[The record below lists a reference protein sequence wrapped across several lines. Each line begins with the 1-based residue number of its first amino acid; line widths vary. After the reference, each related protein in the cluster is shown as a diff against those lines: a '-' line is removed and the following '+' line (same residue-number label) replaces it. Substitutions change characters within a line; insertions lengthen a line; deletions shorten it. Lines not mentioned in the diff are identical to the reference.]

1 MFDKIQ
7 IIGDSCTNANKGKR
21 TDGVWTKGWTD
32 GQTDRQTVGQMDRGT
47 GRQTGR
53 KTNVQIDRQTDF
65 DNARQTDVSCRIL
78 MILSHDKLRLKLC
91 QAQVQLKLGQIKLS

>member
-1 MFDKIQ
+1 MQ
-7 IIGDSCTNANKGKR
+7 IKENGR

-32 GQTDRQTVGQMDRGT
+32 GQTDRQTVGQMDRRT
-47 GRQTGR
+47 EALADKPAERQTY
-53 KTNVQIDRQTDF
+53 RQTDF

-91 QAQVQLKLGQIKLS
+91 QAQVQLRLGLVKLGQVKLSCN

>member
-1 MFDKIQ
+1 MQ
-7 IIGDSCTNANKGKR
+7 IKENGR

-32 GQTDRQTVGQMDRGT
+32 GQTDRQTVGQMDRRT
-47 GRQTGR
+47 EALADKPAERQMY
-53 KTNVQIDRQTDF
+53 RQTDF

-91 QAQVQLKLGQIKLS
+91 QAQVQLKLGQIKLSLVILS